1 MSRPFAARHLL
12 PILTL
17 VAACGGGASSI
28 PAAAPVRESGQ
39 SALMDK
45 TFAGGNKCNPKSHER
60 PFVIEWDATDTSS
73 FEARA
78 STDVVFVKY
87 EGCELKVLDGCAD
100 DAVRGAL
107 GTYRPVEWTS
117 GSVEKLDIANEG
129 ELFAKLPL
137 GVASLDA
144 RVQAGEQ
151 FHMEYFAAGVRTSTR
166 SAVFRKDLERIH
178 ACSEATHFIY
188 GYNVGAFALGSTKDI
203 KAEAGA
209 TVWGFGAGGSK
220 KSSISAEKKGGLL
233 SSCRGESAKEI
244 ASCKT
249 PIRLTLR
256 EVSEGENPDVAASK
270 APEGKGTLN
279 AAGKINRERREE
291 KDANAYGQSATQKW
305 SARDGK
311 GCLADL
317 DARDRLDP
325 TTNSSDP
332 KSMIAGTR
340 AMCLMLAGQCDAG
353 KSLYRKYAQGIMQG
367 MSPEQLD
374 AGVSDK
380 AALYCTGAPP
390 KAARDRLLKY
400 ARYLE
405 GARGAEGVSLVTC
418 GESFR
423 GLKTAHDELLKGGL
437 DPKDGDDRANVETF
451 LGLNSAPSCFAKAG
465 DCAAAWSVTREVR
478 PTWTRDMFE
487 KDSPSCKG
495 K

>member
-1 MSRPFAARHLL
+1 MSTLFVARRAVPIFAF
-12 PILTL
+12 

-28 PAAAPVRESGQ
+28 PATAPARESGQ

-45 TFAGGNKCNPKSHER
+45 SFAGANKCNPKSHER

-117 GSVEKLDIANEG
+117 GSVEKIDIANEG

-151 FHMEYFAAGVRTSTR
+151 FHMEYFAAGVRTATR
-166 SAVFRKDLERIH
+166 SAVFRKDLARIH

-203 KAEAGA
+203 KAQAGA
-209 TVWGFGAGGSK
+209 SVWGFGGGANKRSA
-220 KSSISAEKKGGLL
+220 SSAEKKGGLL

-244 ASCKT
+244 SSCKT

-270 APEGKGTLN
+270 KPDTKETLN
-279 AAGKINRERREE
+279 AAGRINRERQGERTAGALATS
-291 KDANAYGQSATQKW
+291 ANTKMQ
-305 SARDGK
+305 ARDGR

-325 TTNSSDP
+325 STSSSDP
-332 KSMIAGTR
+332 KSLYAMTR
-340 AMCLMLAGQCDAG
+340 ATCLMLAGQCDAG
-353 KSLYRKYAQGIMQG
+353 KALERKFDANVMQSG
-367 MSPEQLD
+367 PEMID
-374 AGVSDK
+374 SIVAGH
-380 AALYCTGAPP
+380 AAEYCTGSLP
-390 KAARDRLLKY
+390 KGARDRVLKY
-400 ARYLE
+400 ATELK
-405 GARGAEGVSLVTC
+405 GARQNDVLLTTC
-418 GESFR
+418 VEAFR
-423 GLKTAHDELLKGGL
+423 GLKVARDELLKGGL
-437 DPKDGDDRANVETF
+437 DPNDEDDRANTEIF
-451 LGLNSAPSCFAKAG
+451 LGLNSAPNCFAKAG
-465 DCAAAWSVTREVR
+465 DCKTAWAVTREVR
-478 PTWTRDMFE
+478 PTWDRPMFE
-487 KDSPSCKG
+487 KDSPLCKG

>member
-1 MSRPFAARHLL
+1 MSTLFVARRAF
-12 PILTL
+12 PIVAF

-28 PAAAPVRESGQ
+28 PAAAPARESGQ
-39 SALMDK
+39 SALMSQS
-45 TFAGGNKCNPKSHER
+45 FAGANKCNPKSHER
-60 PFVIEWDATDTSS
+60 PFVIEWDATDASS

-151 FHMEYFAAGVRTSTR
+151 FHMEYFAAGVRTATR
-166 SAVFRKDLERIH
+166 SAVFRKDLARIH

-203 KAEAGA
+203 KAQAGA
-209 TVWGFGAGGSK
+209 TVWGFGGGGSK
-220 KSSISAEKKGGLL
+220 KSASSAEKKGGLL

-244 ASCKT
+244 TSCKT

-256 EVSEGENPDVAASK
+256 EVSEGENPDVAASR

-279 AAGKINRERREE
+279 AAGKINRERQGERT
-291 KDANAYGQSATQKW
+291 ASALAQSATQKW
-305 SARDGK
+305 LARDGK

-317 DARDRLDP
+317 DARDKIDP
-325 TTNSSDP
+325 TTNSADP
-332 KSMIAGTR
+332 KSTFANIR
-340 AMCLMLAGQCDAG
+340 ATCLMLAGQCDAG
-353 KSLYRKYAQGIMQG
+353 KSLDRKVTMGYAQNMG
-367 MSPEQLD
+367 PEMID
-374 AGVSDK
+374 TIVNGH
-380 AALYCTGAPP
+380 AASNCTGAPP
-390 KAARDRLLKY
+390 KSARDRVRKY
-400 ARYLE
+400 SAALSQVNI
-405 GARGAEGVSLVTC
+405 GSPPLATC
-418 GESFR
+418 VEAFR
-423 GLKTAHDELLKGGL
+423 GLKAARDELVKAGV
-437 DPKDGDDRANVETF
+437 DVESDDDRVSVELMQ
-451 LGLNSAPSCFAKAG
+451 LGAAPLCFGKAG
-465 DCAAAWSVTREVR
+465 DCSAAWAAEREVY
-478 PTWTRDMFE
+478 PTLDRAYFD
-487 KDSPSCKG
+487 KSVPQCKG